1 MRDHFTFKL
10 TPIRII
16 TLLLLS
22 VVALKYFRLPI
33 VFIGAPIADQ
43 LWLSSPLLKLNRTHT
58 SPYITFLTVFSSM
71 LEEVLL
77 LLILQGLELQLEI
90 TFSISPRFIL
100 LVCLT
105 VHYFPIPIASIRFL
119 FSISFKYDS
128 TSFFM
133 ITTCSMLM
141 YYFLALNFA

>member
-10 TPIRII
+10 IPIRI

-22 VVALKYFRLPI
+22 VVALKYFRLPF

-71 LEEVLL
+71 LEVLL

-119 FSISFKYDS
+119 FSQYDS

-133 ITTCSMLM
+133 ITTCSMLI